1 MTMLRREIRRLYV
14 QDGRVIENSITQW
27 DGMGDWDSI
36 TQEMCDEQ
44 KVVFDDPDD
53 HAKKG
58 GLKAMSDSLARGQV
72 LVMSLW
78 DDHDVNMLWLD
89 SDFPV
94 DANPS
99 DPGVGRGSCS
109 RDSGKPSDME
119 SNHGDAPTNAPAPP
133 TTTTDGPNP

>member
-1 MTMLRREIRRLYV
+1 MGDKDGCDYNHWRQGDKTYFGVGSQFAVDTSKPMTVVTQFHTDDGTDNGELVEIRRLYV

-58 GLKAMSDSLARGQV
+58 GQCPGGHLDVCISLCPTQPADLFQNC
-72 LVMSLW
+72 
-78 DDHDVNMLWLD
+78 VNQCMED
-89 SDFPV
+89 
-94 DANPS
+94 
-99 DPGVGRGSCS
+99 CS
-109 RDSGKPSDME
+109 
-119 SNHGDAPTNAPAPP
+119 
-133 TTTTDGPNP
+133 